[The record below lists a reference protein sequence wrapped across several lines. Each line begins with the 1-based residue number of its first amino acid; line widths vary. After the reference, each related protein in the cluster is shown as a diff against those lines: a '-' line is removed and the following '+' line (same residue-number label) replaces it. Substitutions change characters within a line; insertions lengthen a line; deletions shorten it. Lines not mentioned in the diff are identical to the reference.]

1 MPPFVLPVLLSPFV
15 GSFLGVLAM
24 RLPDGRPVALARSA
38 CDSCGYVLGPR
49 DLVPLLSFAASH
61 GRCRHCHAPIPRAHP
76 AIELAALLVSL
87 LCAAILPPDPSLL
100 WSGCVL
106 GWAALVLAWI
116 DWRFLRL
123 PDILTL
129 PLLLAGLAAC
139 AITDPPALPDHA
151 TAAATG
157 WLAFR
162 LLSLAYRRLRGR
174 NGLGAGDAKLLAA
187 GGAWLGLANLPLMVL
202 LGALSTLILAIMRG
216 RGHLR
221 PDLPVPFGPG
231 LALSLWLLWLCL
243 LPTALPAT
251 LALTLP
257 ATPAG

>member
-1 MPPFVLPVLLSPFV
+1 MPPFVLPVLVSPFV

-38 CDSCGYVLGPR
+38 CDTCGHPLGPR
-49 DLVPLLSFAASH
+49 DLVPLLSFAASR
-61 GRCRHCHAPIPRAHP
+61 GRCRHCHAPIPRTHL
-76 AIELAALLVSL
+76 AIELAALLVAL
-87 LCAAILPPDPSLL
+87 VCAAALPPDPSLL

-129 PLLLAGLAAC
+129 PLLLAGLAVC
-139 AITDPPALPDHA
+139 AATDPPALPDHA
-151 TAAATG
+151 AAAASG
-157 WLAFR
+157 WLAFS

-187 GGAWLGLANLPLMVL
+187 GGAWLGLADLPLMVL
-202 LGALSTLILAIMRG
+202 LGAVSTLVLAVMRG
-216 RGHLR
+216 RGRLR

-243 LPTALPAT
+243 FPT
-251 LALTLP
+251 TLP
-257 ATPAG
+257 PTPAG